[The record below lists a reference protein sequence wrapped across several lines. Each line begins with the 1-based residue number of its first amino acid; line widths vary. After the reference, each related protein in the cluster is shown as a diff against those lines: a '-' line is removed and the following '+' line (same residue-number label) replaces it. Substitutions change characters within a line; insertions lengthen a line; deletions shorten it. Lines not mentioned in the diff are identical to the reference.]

1 MAHDACNMEVSE
13 VFSGQIAFM
22 VYLITIQKIAAS
34 KKKENPVML
43 DLPFLDIINRNNGVK
58 SGIVDY
64 GNLQRL
70 LSANKQIHR
79 ALNKEQN

>member
-22 VYLITIQKIAAS
+22 VYFTIQKIAAS